1 MIPAFITFH
10 QLLFMKLFA
19 KVSKKIILRKQMCE
33 FPYRLLEKIF
43 LKAPSP

>member
-19 KVSKKIILRKQMCE
+19 KVSKKSYYANKCV
-33 FPYRLLEKIF
+33 IF
-43 LKAPSP
+43 LIDY